1 MDFYQNIRDT
11 SSTLDEVIKE
21 HLNYADDLKFLKI
34 ENIQKGEFANGII
47 KEELIQEIIDTIEQ
61 HDNNSISNDIPEIL
75 IKSIR
80 LIKDDLKQMEYEIE
94 QNKLND
100 LKKQYI
106 QNSLSEENQN
116 YLIDNISDKNE
127 INIEN
132 EDELKL
138 NSEEYGKNMHLNL
151 DELVEY
157 IEKDEEFNIKSK
169 KNRKKNSNKKKKLNT
184 NINHNKSST
193 ENRKENYNEY
203 EKEIEEF
210 RKKLKDSSKP
220 AHQSIKIKPVLSKEW
235 ILSIL
240 KRFNKLKITSY

>member
-11 SSTLDEVIKE
+11 SSTLDEVIRE

-47 KEELIQEIIDTIEQ
+47 KEELIQEIIETIEH
-61 HDNNSISNDIPEIL
+61 HDNNSISSDIPEIL

-100 LKKQYI
+100 LKKQST
-106 QNSLSEENQN
+106 QNSLIEENQN
-116 YLIDNISDKNE
+116 YLLDNISDKNE
-127 INIEN
+127 VNIEN
-132 EDELKL
+132 EDELKKL
-138 NSEEYGKNMHLNL
+138 NSEENEKSTYLNL

-169 KNRKKNSNKKKKLNT
+169 KNRKKNSNKKKKLN
-184 NINHNKSST
+184 NNNNYNKSSAD
-193 ENRKENYNEY
+193 NRKENYNEY

-210 RKKLKDSSKP
+210 RRKLKDSSKP
-220 AHQSIKIKPVLSKEW
+220 AYQSIKIKPILSKEW
-235 ILSIL
+235 SVSLL
-240 KRFNKLKITSY
+240 KGLKN